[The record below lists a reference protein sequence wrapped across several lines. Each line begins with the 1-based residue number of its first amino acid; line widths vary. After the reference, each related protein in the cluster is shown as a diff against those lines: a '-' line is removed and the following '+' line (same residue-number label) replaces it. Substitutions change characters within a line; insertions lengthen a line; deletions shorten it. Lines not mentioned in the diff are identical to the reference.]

1 MSQPSIVTTASL
13 AALATGIVA
22 YALYFDHRRRSQPEF
37 RRLLRRNERRQARA
51 EKELAHQETVKQ
63 REVIKLAVDLAK
75 AEGFPTSVEE
85 KEAFFLDQVSKGET
99 LGTDPTKTIESALHF
114 YKALK
119 VYPTPGDLIRIYD
132 QTVSKSILDVLAEM
146 IAVDS
151 ELNIRDM
158 GSANSIGVNDLFPPQ
173 VSLD

>member
-1 MSQPSIVTTASL
+1 MPPTSLTTASI
-13 AALATGIVA
+13 AAVATGLVA

-37 RRLLRRNERRQARA
+37 RRVLRRNERQQARA
-51 EKELAHQETVKQ
+51 EKEMAHKETAKQ

-75 AEGFPTSVEE
+75 AEGFPTSVED

-99 LGTDPTKTIESALHF
+99 LGTDPTKSIESALHF

-132 QTVSKSILDVLAEM
+132 QTVSKPILDILAEM
-146 IAVDS
+146 IAFDA
-151 ELNIRDM
+151 ELSIRDM
-158 GSANSIGVNDLFPPQ
+158 APQPSLGVNDLFPPQ
-173 VSLD
+173 ASLD

>member
-1 MSQPSIVTTASL
+1 MSQPSVLATASV
-13 AALATGIVA
+13 AAVATGLVA
-22 YALYFDHRRRSQPEF
+22 YALYFDHRRRTQPGF
-37 RRLLRRNERRQARA
+37 RRQLRRNERLQARA
-51 EKELAHQETVKQ
+51 EKEQAQQETVKQ

-75 AEGFPTSVEE
+75 AEGFPSSVEE
-85 KEAFFLDQVSKGET
+85 KEAFFLDQVSKGEA
-99 LGTDPTKTIESALHF
+99 LASDATKGIESALHF

-151 ELNIRDM
+151 ELNIRDIETPNP
-158 GSANSIGVNDLFPPQ
+158 ADLFPP
-173 VSLD
+173 VGLD